1 MKITNQEILN
11 FIQLNIGEKKLP
23 VQLSYAISVNLAKF
37 KPIVDVY
44 NEHRTKLI
52 LEHCKKDEN
61 GNPLIEDDC
70 YLFEDVAGVNEAIME
85 LNKTPVE
92 VDVTT
97 VPFEVISKCDDGSFD
112 RLSVNEVNAMGFM
125 IGV

>member
-23 VQLSYAISVNLAKF
+23 VHLSYAISVNLAKF

-44 NEHRTKLI
+44 NEHRIKI
-52 LEHCKKDEN
+52 VLEHAKKDEN

-70 YLFEDVAGVNEAIME
+70 YLFEDVAGVNNAIME
-85 LNKTPVE
+85 LNRAAVE
-92 VDVTT
+92 VDITT
-97 VPFEVISKCDDGSFD
+97 VPIEVVSKCEEASFD
-112 RLSVNEVNAMGFM
+112 SLSVNEVNAMRFM